1 MDYAITVGMD
11 KESQVHERPSPED
24 FLHLIQKQ
32 ARGKLKVYL
41 GSSAG
46 VGKTYSM
53 LVEGNRLRQRGVDV
67 VIGYVE
73 PHDRPETTAQIDNLE
88 IIPPR
93 VTLYHGIEIREMDLD
108 AVLARK
114 PTVALVDEFAHTN
127 SPGSRNQKRY
137 EDVKELLE
145 AGISVITTLNV
156 QHLESLYNVI
166 EAATG
171 IKVKERIPDSIVAQ
185 ADQII
190 NIDLPA
196 EDLIERLKA
205 GKIYP
210 PDRVERAM
218 GNFFTES
225 NLTRLRE
232 ITFSE
237 VANFLDRR
245 QRLLKPDGNK
255 PSSMSKVM
263 VAISSRGPHPET
275 LLRKTARLASQLN
288 AEWYVVYVRT
298 SQEAPDKILAETH
311 RRLTDTL
318 EIAQKMGG
326 TVLILKSNDI
336 VTALTSFARD
346 YGVTQVVMGKS
357 KPRKGWRRF
366 SASLVDRLSANLPGV
381 DIVLS

>member
-1 MDYAITVGMD
+1 ME
-11 KESQVHERPSPED
+11 KEAPIPDRQAPED
-24 FLHLIQKQ
+24 FLQLIQRQ

-46 VGKTYSM
+46 VGKTYAM
-53 LVEGNRLRQRGVDV
+53 LIEGNRLKQRGVDV

-73 PHDRPETTAQIDNLE
+73 PHERPETTAQIGKLE

-93 VTLYHGIEIREMDLD
+93 ITHYHGIEIREMDLD
-108 AVLARK
+108 AILERK
-114 PTVALVDEFAHTN
+114 PTVVLVDEFAHTN
-127 SPGSRNQKRY
+127 SPGSKNQKRY
-137 EDVKELLE
+137 EDVLELLE

-171 IKVKERIPDSIVAQ
+171 IKVKERIPDTIVAQ
-185 ADQII
+185 ADQIM

-196 EDLIERLKA
+196 EDLIDRLKA
-205 GKIYP
+205 GKIYA
-210 PDRVERAM
+210 PDRVQQAM

-245 QRLLKPDGNK
+245 QRMLRPDSNK
-255 PSSMSKVM
+255 PSSMAKVM
-263 VAISSRGPHPET
+263 VAISSQGPHPET

-298 SQEAPDKILAETH
+298 DQEAPDKILAETH

-326 TVLILKSNDI
+326 TVLVLKSNDI
-336 VTALTSFARD
+336 VGALTSFAKE
-346 YGVTQVVMGKS
+346 YGITHVVMGKS
-357 KPRKGWRRF
+357 KPRTGLKKF
-366 SASLVDRLSANLPGV
+366 LPSLVDRLSGSLVGV
-381 DIVLS
+381 DVILS